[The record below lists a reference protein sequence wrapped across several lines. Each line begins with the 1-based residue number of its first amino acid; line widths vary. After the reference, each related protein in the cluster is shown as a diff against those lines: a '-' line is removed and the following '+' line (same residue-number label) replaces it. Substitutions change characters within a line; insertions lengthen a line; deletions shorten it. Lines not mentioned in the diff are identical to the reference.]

1 MSLALTSSRKVEKSS
16 SDVMIT
22 SLVSVYGTEIRPS
35 SAVTVFHHSTES
47 IVTSE
52 NIRNVNSTRSSVM
65 ISTTTSI
72 KEPLK
77 STTLFTTTASE
88 HQATLVPS
96 IAEVAEAEVSMYI
109 HLYCVAQFTI
119 YNPHLSLHN
128 SHVL

>member
-22 SLVSVYGTEIRPS
+22 SLVSVYGTEIQPS

-77 STTLFTTTASE
+77 SFTTTASE
-88 HQATLVPS
+88 HQATLIPS